1 MNKIKILAVDDE
13 EKVLKIYKNFF
24 LNHDLITVSSSLK
37 AAQLIKTDCFDIFIV
52 DYQMPDLTGMELL
65 KMIQQEY
72 KDIIYIS
79 ILATAYGTVYLFKE
93 EFLEQTFHFFIEKP
107 FEVGTLKQ
115 VMKMSINR
123 LIRKRN
129 RVKEL
134 V

>member
-1 MNKIKILAVDDE
+1 
-13 EKVLKIYKNFF
+13 
-24 LNHDLITVSSSLK
+24 
-37 AAQLIKTDCFDIFIV
+37 
-52 DYQMPDLTGMELL
+52 
-65 KMIQQEY
+65 MIQQEY